1 MNTIRSQGEFL
12 ESGVY
17 KSYSHEASISYM
29 ANLGFSISEI
39 NKVDML
45 RKARNG
51 IKYYGEDAT
60 ENKAQEAI
68 KTAEEMTKKFLEKKP
83 KLKQRSEERRVGK
96 ECRSRWS

>member
-1 MNTIRSQGEFL
+1 MNLYIRLLLDAIL
-12 ESGVY
+12 EMEGY

-83 KLKQRSEERRVGK
+83 KLKQQNI
-96 ECRSRWS
+96 